1 MQSEMHQMHISGYYI
16 SKGFDDRIRAMKHLR
31 GHSRRYFSLATIAMH
46 STLHRLC
53 SIESRYRHRDRPHLY
68 HEYKTSPPSE
78 R

>member
-1 MQSEMHQMHISGYYI
+1 
-16 SKGFDDRIRAMKHLR
+16 MKHLR

>member
-1 MQSEMHQMHISGYYI
+1 MQYKSCQVHIWGYYI
-16 SKGFDDRIRAMKHLR
+16 SKGFDDRIRVMKHLR

-68 HEYKTSPPSE
+68 HEYKTSPPSD